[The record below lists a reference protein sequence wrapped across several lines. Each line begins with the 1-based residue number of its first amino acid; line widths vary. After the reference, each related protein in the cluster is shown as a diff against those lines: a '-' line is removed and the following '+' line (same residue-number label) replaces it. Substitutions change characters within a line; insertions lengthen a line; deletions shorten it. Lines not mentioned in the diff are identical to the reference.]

1 MTVAMLTRAGAD
13 GKRRAITRGAIGMA
27 GAALLGGCIQVTAP
41 EKPIEINLNVT
52 IRQEVVVSLKGDV
65 KDLDKQYPGV
75 F

>member
-1 MTVAMLTRAGAD
+1 MTVAMLTSAGAD
-13 GKRRAITRGAIGMA
+13 GKQWLMRKGAIGLA

-41 EKPIEINLNVT
+41 EKPIEINLNVN

>member
-1 MTVAMLTRAGAD
+1 MIVTMLTRTGAD
-13 GKRRAITRGAIGMA
+13 GMRGGRAKGAIGMA
-27 GAALLGGCIQVTAP
+27 AAALLGGCIQVTAP
-41 EKPIEINLNVT
+41 EKPIEINLNVN